1 MKTNNVR
8 NFYIIAILVTIIV
21 FRVMQSNAEEKI
33 DLSLTTV
40 KKKQNEYI
48 EEAKLPLRTGEV
60 NTRKLEYIDNA
71 QSLGLARADVSEFF
85 DKTIPLDKPNM
96 PNTYILAWS
105 ALALSEIFTF
115 GFNDT
120 DFRLG
125 LASDYFTE
133 SGWEGFAKI
142 LKDQKLIENIKNNQ
156 QVLFSSPKSTPVLQA
171 ENVQNDIREWYV
183 QVPMILTYQTGS
195 KQINTTLL
203 VTVVIVRS
211 ADPKYPYGI
220 AINQMVAPYQ

>member
-60 NTRKLEYIDNA
+60 NARKLEYIDNA

-85 DKTIPLDKPNM
+85 DKTIPLDKPKAFDDDATTSLRSFLRPLSCA
-96 PNTYILAWS
+96 PN
-105 ALALSEIFTF
+105 
-115 GFNDT
+115 
-120 DFRLG
+120 
-125 LASDYFTE
+125 
-133 SGWEGFAKI
+133 
-142 LKDQKLIENIKNNQ
+142 LIHNEC
-156 QVLFSSPKSTPVLQA
+156 
-171 ENVQNDIREWYV
+171 E
-183 QVPMILTYQTGS
+183 
-195 KQINTTLL
+195 
-203 VTVVIVRS
+203 
-211 ADPKYPYGI
+211 
-220 AINQMVAPYQ
+220 